1 MFVLRAV
8 ILLALLFVLALV
20 GAWLATRDRKDLRLA
35 GRTIQVV
42 ALLAVAFAL
51 FYLFER
57 VLVFA

>member
-8 ILLALLFVLALV
+8 FLLALLFVLALV
-20 GAWLATRDRKDLRLA
+20 GAWLATRDRKYLRLA
-35 GRTIQVV
+35 GRTIQVI
-42 ALLAVAFAL
+42 ALLAVTFAL

>member
-8 ILLALLFVLALV
+8 FLLALLFVLALV
-20 GAWLATRDRKDLRLA
+20 GAWLATRDRKYLRLA
-35 GRTIQVV
+35 GKTIQVLV
-42 ALLAVAFAL
+42 FLAVVFAL

>member
-8 ILLALLFVLALV
+8 FLLALLFVLALV
-20 GAWLATRDRKDLRLA
+20 GAWLATRDRKYLRLA
-35 GRTIQVV
+35 GKTIQVV
-42 ALLAVAFAL
+42 VFLAVVFAL

>member
-8 ILLALLFVLALV
+8 ILLALLFVLALI
-20 GAWLATRDRKDLRLA
+20 GAWLATRDRKYLRLA

>member
-8 ILLALLFVLALV
+8 FLLALLFVLALV
-20 GAWLATRDRKDLRLA
+20 GAWLATRDRKYLRLA

-42 ALLAVAFAL
+42 TLLTVAFAL

>member
-8 ILLALLFVLALV
+8 FLLSLLFVLALV
-20 GAWLATRDRKDLRLA
+20 GAWLATRDRKYLRLA
-35 GRTIQVV
+35 GKTIQVL

-57 VLVFA
+57 VLLFA

>member
-8 ILLALLFVLALV
+8 FLLTLLFLLALG
-20 GAWLATRDRKDLRLA
+20 GAYLATRDRKYLRIA
-35 GRTIQVV
+35 GKTIQVV
-42 ALLAVAFAL
+42 TVLAIGFAL

>member
-20 GAWLATRDRKDLRLA
+20 GAWLATRDRKYLRLA

-57 VLVFA
+57 VLLFA